1 MSELITRECPNC
13 HKKFTT
19 TYSTKV
25 YCSYRCKEEY
35 KSTLQK
41 IRVSTPVPE
50 SRKCEY
56 CGKEFK
62 PKVHNQKYCSDEC
75 SRAVQFGIKTSQE
88 RNTKVK
94 CPQCGKE
101 FVPNSNQ
108 KFCSTRCRDRHS
120 HGRPRPAKK
129 STGKTLSDW
138 AREANE
144 CNLDYGNYRAM
155 IESGKTFDELKA
167 TAYTRATTCHSRVRA
182 SRLV

>member
-1 MSELITRECPNC
+1 MNELITRECPNC

-41 IRVSTPVPE
+41 IRVPTPVPE

-88 RNTKVK
+88 KNTKVK
-94 CPQCGKE
+94 CPQCGEE
-101 FVPNSNQ
+101 FVRTVGTQ
-108 KFCSTRCRDRHS
+108 KFCSTRCRERYYK
-120 HGRPRPAKK
+120 GRPRPAKK

-138 AREANE
+138 AREAKE

-155 IESGKTFDELKA
+155 IEIMGKTYEELKA
-167 TAYTRATTCHSRVRA
+167 TAHLRPITTYSHQH
-182 SRLV
+182 RL